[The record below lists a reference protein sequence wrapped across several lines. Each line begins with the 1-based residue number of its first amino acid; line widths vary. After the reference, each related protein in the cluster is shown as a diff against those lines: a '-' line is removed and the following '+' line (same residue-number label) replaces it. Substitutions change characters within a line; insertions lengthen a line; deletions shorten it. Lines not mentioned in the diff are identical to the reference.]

1 MAERYSRKSLPTCTG
16 MAISVSVPSCNR
28 MRARRSFPAVAL
40 LSVLLSFGVAAPA
53 RAQACRDQPVIM
65 LAASWCGF
73 CRQARKFF
81 NAHDVEFTEIDVEKT
96 DHADIQRL
104 YRENGV
110 PVIFVGSEQVK
121 GFDEPQLR
129 ELLCIED

>member
-1 MAERYSRKSLPTCTG
+1 MMECFWRKS
-16 MAISVSVPSCNR
+16 
-28 MRARRSFPAVAL
+28 MRARKGLSTVAILAAVLNGGLA
-40 LSVLLSFGVAAPA
+40 SPV
-53 RAQACRDQPVIM
+53 RAQACRDQTVIM

-81 NAHDVEFTEIDVEKT
+81 DAHDVQFTEIDVEKT
-96 DHADIQRL
+96 DHADIKRL

-110 PVIFVGSEQVK
+110 PVIFIGREQVK